1 MVNDNSGLSQAC
13 DSQNNLSV
21 PDGYSVWKK
30 KIIGLIEQAK
40 YNAVL
45 NVNAELLSLY
55 LKIGSDIIKKQEE
68 QGWGAQVIVQLAK
81 DLSLRFP
88 DDRGYSERNL
98 RNMKRFAAEYP
109 NFPFLQVPLAEITDD
124 EIWQVT
130 LAKI

>member
-55 LKIGSDIIKKQEE
+55 WKIGSDIIKKQEE

-81 DLSLRFP
+81 DLSLPFP